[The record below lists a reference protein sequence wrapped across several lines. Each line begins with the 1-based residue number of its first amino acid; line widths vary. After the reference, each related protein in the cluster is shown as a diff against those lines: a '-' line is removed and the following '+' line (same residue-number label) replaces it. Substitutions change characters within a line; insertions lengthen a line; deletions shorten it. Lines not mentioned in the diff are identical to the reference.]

1 MMASD
6 KFEIE
11 PEVEERKERGCA
23 GGCLKGCFIVLLLMV
38 AVIVVLG
45 FLVSRNWRGWTASL
59 ADYFVQESLDASN
72 LPAQEK
78 QEIREELQRPLNA
91 LKAGTLTGEQL
102 EQLGNIMIESPL
114 LPSLAVTV
122 VETKYFL
129 RSGLSPEEKTAGK
142 IALRRFVHGVLREKI
157 DDPAIERVLSHI
169 ADRDGNEW
177 KFRETATDD
186 ELRDMIITAEQES
199 DRAGIPEDVEEI
211 DPSDEIR
218 KVIDQVMG
226 PEDMPPAPPVNDLSP
241 EPAPQ

>member
-1 MMASD
+1 MASD

-38 AVIVVLG
+38 VGIVVLG
-45 FLVSRNWRGWTASL
+45 FFVSRNWRGWSASV
-59 ADYFVQESLDASN
+59 ADYFIQESLDASN

-78 QEIREELQRPLNA
+78 QEIREELRRPLDA
-91 LKAGTLTGEQL
+91 LKAGTLSAEQL
-102 EQLGNIMIESPL
+102 EQLGNVLVESPL

-129 RSGLSPEEKTAGK
+129 RSGLSPEEKSAGK
-142 IALRRFVHGVLREKI
+142 IALRRFVHGVLEEKI
-157 DDPAIERVLSHI
+157 DDPAMERVLSHI
-169 ADRDGNEW
+169 ADRNGDEW
-177 KFRETATDD
+177 KFRDKATDD

-226 PEDMPPAPPVNDLSP
+226 PAGVAPLPPAV
-241 EPAPQ
+241 EPAPAPQ

>member
-1 MMASD
+1 MASD

-38 AVIVVLG
+38 VGIVVLG
-45 FLVSRNWRGWTASL
+45 FFVSRNWRGWSASV
-59 ADYFVQESLDASN
+59 ADYFIQESLDASN

-78 QEIREELQRPLNA
+78 QEIREELRRPLDA
-91 LKAGTLTGEQL
+91 LKAGTLSAEQL
-102 EQLGNIMIESPL
+102 EQLGNVLVESPL

-129 RSGLSPEEKTAGK
+129 QSGLSPEEKSAGK
-142 IALRRFVHGVLREKI
+142 IALRRFVRGAIEKKI
-157 DDPAIERVLSHI
+157 DDPAMERVLSHI
-169 ADRDGNEW
+169 ADRNGDEW
-177 KFRETATDD
+177 KFRDKATDD

-226 PEDMPPAPPVNDLSP
+226 PAGVPPLPPEV
-241 EPAPQ
+241 EPAPAPQ